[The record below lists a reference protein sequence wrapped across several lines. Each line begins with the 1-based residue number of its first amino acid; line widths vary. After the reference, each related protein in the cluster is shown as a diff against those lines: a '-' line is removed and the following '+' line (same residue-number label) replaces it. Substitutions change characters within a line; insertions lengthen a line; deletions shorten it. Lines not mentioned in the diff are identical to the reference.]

1 MTRGTRTERG
11 PVHALMAAVVTTVLA
26 AGLTGPAAVAAPGT
40 TSSYRAAATL
50 RCSMRTAAPV
60 AFSPAV
66 SAGPRTVTARG
77 TVNLNECTSP
87 NGRRKNIRSG
97 TLTVHGSG
105 RATCTRVTGVRGSAT
120 ITWYSGPGRTGRVV
134 GRSAVSPAAA
144 GAGGYTPLDSFL
156 SGRIASGPMA
166 GQRITGRAVPTTS
179 VSSCHG
185 QGLRSV
191 GLRGTAT
198 VR

>member
-1 MTRGTRTERG
+1 MTRGTRSERR
-11 PVHALMAAVVTTVLA
+11 PVRALMAAMVTVLTVS
-26 AGLTGPAAVAAPGT
+26 LTGPAATAAPGT
-40 TSSYRAAATL
+40 AFSNRASATL
-50 RCSMRTAAPV
+50 RCSMRTAVPV
-60 AFSPAV
+60 TFSPAV

-77 TVNLNECTSP
+77 TVNMNECTSP

-105 RATCTRVTGVRGSAT
+105 RATCARVIGVRGSAT
-120 ITWYSGPGRTGRVV
+120 VTWYSGPGRTGRVV

-144 GAGGYTPLDSFL
+144 GVGGYSPLDSFL

-191 GLRGTAT
+191 GLRGIAT
-198 VR
+198 VS

>member
-1 MTRGTRTERG
+1 MTRGTRTERHPG
-11 PVHALMAAVVTTVLA
+11 RALVAAVVTMLA
-26 AGLTGPAAVAAPGT
+26 VSLTGPAATAAPETAFSNG
-40 TSSYRAAATL
+40 AATTL

-60 AFSPAV
+60 TFTPAV
-66 SAGPRTVTARG
+66 SAGPHTVTARG

-97 TLTVHGSG
+97 TLTVRGSG
-105 RATCTRVTGVRGSAT
+105 RATCARVTGVRGSA
-120 ITWYSGPGRTGRVV
+120 IVTWYSGPGRTGRIV

-144 GAGGYTPLDSFL
+144 GVGGYTPLDSFL
-156 SGRIASGPMA
+156 SGRITSGPMA
-166 GQRITGRAVPTTS
+166 GQRMTGRAVPTTS

-185 QGLRSV
+185 RGLRSV

-198 VR
+198 VS

>member
-1 MTRGTRTERG
+1 MTRGIRTERH
-11 PVHALMAAVVTTVLA
+11 PARALMAAVATVLA
-26 AGLTGPAAVAAPGT
+26 VSLTGPAATAAPDT
-40 TSSYRAAATL
+40 APANRATATL
-50 RCSMRTAAPV
+50 RCSMRTTAPV
-60 AFSPAV
+60 TFSPAV

-97 TLTVHGSG
+97 ALTVRGSG

-134 GRSAVSPAAA
+134 GRSSVAPASA
-144 GAGGYTPLDSFL
+144 GVGGYTPLDSFL
-156 SGRIASGPMA
+156 SGRITSGPMA
-166 GQRITGRAVPTTS
+166 GQHIAGRAAPTTN

-185 QGLRSV
+185 RGLSSV

-198 VR
+198 VS